1 MVIITQI
8 AYPTTSVQE
17 MAKRFLE
24 GPKAPEFMTRRG
36 PFINASRRQGI
47 EAYSLWELDNS
58 RLAEGLK
65 FLGDYMAIF
74 FDVAGFTYEI
84 RPFYHVDEALAMIG
98 MG

>member
-8 AYPTTSVQE
+8 AYPTTSVQD

-24 GPKAPEFMTRRG
+24 VSQAPEFMTRRG
-36 PFINASRRQGI
+36 PFINASKADGI
-47 EAYSLWELDNS
+47 ESFSLWELDNS

-65 FLGDYMAIF
+65 FLGSYMANF
-74 FDVAGFTYEI
+74 FEVPGFSYEI
-84 RPFYHVDEALAMIG
+84 RPYFHIDEALAMIG

>member
-24 GPKAPEFMTRRG
+24 APQAPEFMTRRG
-36 PFINASRRQGI
+36 PFINATKGVGI
-47 EAYSLWELDNS
+47 ESFSLWELDNS
-58 RLAEGLK
+58 RLAEGMK
-65 FLGDYMAIF
+65 FLGNYMTIF
-74 FDVAGFTYEI
+74 FGVSGFTYEI
-84 RPFYHVDEALAMIG
+84 RPFYHVDEALSMIG

>member
-8 AYPTTSVQE
+8 AYPPTSVQD

-24 GPKAPEFMTRRG
+24 APQAPEFMSRRG
-36 PFINASRRQGI
+36 PFINASKTEGI
-47 EAYSLWELDNS
+47 QSFSLWELDNS

-65 FLGDYMAIF
+65 FLGSYMAIF
-74 FDVAGFTYEI
+74 FEVPGFTYEI
-84 RPFYHVDEALAMIG
+84 RPYFHIDEALAMIG

>member
-8 AYPTTSVQE
+8 AYPPTSVQD

-24 GPKAPEFMTRRG
+24 APQAPEFMSRRG
-36 PFINASRRQGI
+36 PFITASKTEGI
-47 EAYSLWELDNS
+47 QSFSLWELDNS

-65 FLGDYMAIF
+65 FRGSYMAIF
-74 FDVAGFTYEI
+74 FEVPGFTYEI
-84 RPFYHVDEALAMIG
+84 RPYFHIDEALAMLG